1 MQARTTE
8 GHDSLATLQQ
18 IKPHKKVG
26 LLVLDSVGLPFRQDA
41 CFQTESPLH
50 TARVV
55 GLVGRTLCQLAQD
68 RRLAVRYMWFRDGC
82 SNDVK
87 EGREGGGKRD
97 GRRPLFLVS

>member
-1 MQARTTE
+1 M
-8 GHDSLATLQQ
+8 
-18 IKPHKKVG
+18 G
-26 LLVLDSVGLPFRQDA
+26 LLVLDSIGLPFRQDA

-68 RRLAVRYMWFRDGC
+68 CRLAVRYMWSRDGG

-87 EGREGGGKRD
+87 EWGEGMRA
-97 GRRPLFLVS
+97 RRPLFLVSLVIPFFLSFRNETKTD